1 MTPTMKP
8 TPTTC
13 MATSLEMPN
22 RLQARGTSSR
32 EPPATPEAP
41 QALMADSTHSTTAV
55 GKSTGMPR
63 VWAAASDKM
72 EIVMEAPPILMVEPR
87 GMDTA

>member
-1 MTPTMKP
+1 
-8 TPTTC
+8 
-13 MATSLEMPN
+13 
-22 RLQARGTSSR
+22 
-32 EPPATPEAP
+32 
-41 QALMADSTHSTTAV
+41 MADSTHSTTAV